1 MKRDQRSKI
10 KRYTLLSF
18 HLTNEDLELAER
30 NQTDCTLGLALTDDI
45 DKRNTILR
53 DIAQIE
59 LNLSSVAPSIN

>member
-30 NQTDCTLGLALTDDI
+30 NQTDCTLGLAVANDI

-59 LNLSSVAPSIN
+59 LNLSGVESNIN